1 MDLYYLNLLI
11 KNPMPDNCEKLV
23 QDFADWCRRYPSDEL
38 SDNDE
43 ACLDQFLDLEK
54 RAKLLKPEKE
64 K

>member
-1 MDLYYLNLLI
+1 
-11 KNPMPDNCEKLV
+11 MPDSCEKLV
-23 QDFADWCRRYPSDEL
+23 QDFADWCRKYPSDEL